1 MKLKLIIAIVQDEFT
16 NQVVK
21 NLMAEKYRTTKLSS
35 TGGFLKSGNTTLLI
49 GGVENKDVK
58 NVVNI
63 IEESCK
69 SKKANKGKEELDI
82 GGATIFVLNMED
94 YKRI

>member
-49 GGVENKDVK
+49 GVENKDVK

-69 SKKANKGKEELDI
+69 SKKANKGERRI
-82 GGATIFVLNMED
+82 GYRWCYYICIKYGRL
-94 YKRI
+94 

>member
-1 MKLKLIIAIVQDEFT
+1 MKLKLIIAIVQDEIT

-21 NLMAEKYRTTKLSS
+21 NLMAGKYRTTKLSS

-49 GGVENKDVK
+49 GVENKDVK

-69 SKKANKGKEELDI
+69 SKKVNKGKEELDI
-82 GGATIFVLNMED
+82 GSATIFVLNMED

>member
-1 MKLKLIIAIVQDEFT
+1 MKLIIAIVQDEFS

-21 NLMAEKYRTTKLSS
+21 GLMSNKYRVTKLSS

-49 GGVENKDVK
+49 GVEDREVND
-58 NVVNI
+58 VVNL
-63 IEESCK
+63 IEEGCK
-69 SKKANKGKEELDI
+69 SKKVKKEKEELSV
-82 GGATIFVLNMED
+82 GGANIFVLNMDD

>member
-1 MKLKLIIAIVQDEFT
+1 MKLIIAIVQDEFT
-16 NQVVK
+16 NQVIK
-21 NLMAEKYRTTKLSS
+21 DLMAKKYRTTKLSS

-49 GGVENKDVK
+49 GVDNREVK
-58 NVVNI
+58 NVVSI

-69 SKKANKGKEELDI
+69 SKKVNKGKEELNI